1 LTGIYQAIVDRIFA
15 DSSVKNYFADFKI
28 KEEPEVF
35 DKPYL
40 RMSFKELE
48 TLPVTV
54 PINREVTMTFEMTIG
69 VVQDDEDLFDKELLR
84 ALEIVINAV
93 EKQDL
98 TYSNRIIQ
106 TEFNIDDT
114 VQLNDKNRV
123 SKGNFIVTSQ
133 PYERGSL

>member
-1 LTGIYQAIVDRIFA
+1 
-15 DSSVKNYFADFKI
+15 
-28 KEEPEVF
+28 
-35 DKPYL
+35 
-40 RMSFKELE
+40 MSFKELE